1 MKEVEIRFETLPPTE
16 GVKRFQLAIIP
27 SIFVK
32 SWQFSIV
39 RYVNVNTVILTNH
52 GHNSD
57 PSHPVNL
64 EQFDTFL
71 REALEEA
78 NMLAGRFPNN
88 TNGKAKVMSERKAGT
103 RPLSDQHVGNTS
115 TLLNKTY
122 QRLRRVVADKIIGEL
137 INTWQ
142 EGNVSITSTYHAYD
156 IRRNL
161 VEIRALQQMESLLAG
176 STKSQRDPRLKPED
190 IGAMLTPYITISE
203 GKLNGFKLSESP
215 GGHPMSCAFDSAIR
229 LAAYNV
235 KRVTGDG
242 SNGYVL
248 IIPLEWRAAAHYAK
262 DLDMM
267 TAEFLKQC
275 KNDGAIASAA
285 GGIALLYSTFVALK
299 ITHNIT
305 DKNGLRVQDSECA
318 NLMRS
323 WEADIKKNIRE
334 CIKHLTMTDKTKIC
348 AFSYESD
355 AKACT
360 SASYYAIRALGH
372 LGQFSDN
379 SQHNS
384 YNFIEE
390 SWLIKDF
397 LQEIK
402 QLVRRRNFWIF

>member
-1 MKEVEIRFETLPPTE
+1 MYRIASDGVEYPVFTYLDDSISKLCREKIATLIRWYHSEPRWIIYWGQDPLKEVEIRFETLPPTE

-32 SWQFSIV
+32 SWQFGIV
-39 RYVNVNTVILTNH
+39 RYVNVNTVLDKPWPYL
-52 GHNSD
+52 D

-78 NMLAGRFPNN
+78 NMLAGDFPNN

-161 VEIRALQQMESLLAG
+161 VEIRALQQMESL
-176 STKSQRDPRLKPED
+176 SSWFYNRRVPWLKPED

-248 IIPLEWRAAAHYAK
+248 IIPLEWRAELVYYGERSRY
-262 DLDMM
+262 D
-267 TAEFLKQC
+267 
-275 KNDGAIASAA
+275 
-285 GGIALLYSTFVALK
+285 
-299 ITHNIT
+299 
-305 DKNGLRVQDSECA
+305 DS
-318 NLMRS
+318 
-323 WEADIKKNIRE
+323 
-334 CIKHLTMTDKTKIC
+334 
-348 AFSYESD
+348 
-355 AKACT
+355 
-360 SASYYAIRALGH
+360 
-372 LGQFSDN
+372 
-379 SQHNS
+379 
-384 YNFIEE
+384 
-390 SWLIKDF
+390 
-397 LQEIK
+397 
-402 QLVRRRNFWIF
+402 